1 MFFYLQWIDKRPTK
15 IELLKERPKDV
26 NYECDF
32 RIKKDKYVLCGNINP
47 SFVQYYPPPKLEYTK
62 NQYLLSHLQKSVR
75 RMDDI
80 KAVQTSKHLIDLD
93 CNSFLR
99 RLPIIMLEDV
109 TLHESFSVIVWLM
122 IASSK
127 KFKIRIEMVKWL
139 LGVVYYLTNEPRKE
153 TYFKEEKEYQWDE
166 SVTPPN
172 IHLLLKTLRFR
183 KAYGGMEGDM
193 KMIEYYDGLVLNNN
207 IFIRKTKVPLV
218 KPFMENLSKKEW
230 IYEANDFHCNRYII
244 DNIQRYHS
252 RYTKDYLKLLIW
264 NFSSS
269 LNKREMV
276 EKDTK
281 QQEDWEIVKKD
292 VRKIQKLCKYY

>member
-1 MFFYLQWIDKRPTK
+1 MFFYLQWIDKRPTR
-15 IELLKERPKDV
+15 IELLKERPDDV

-139 LGVVYYLTNEPRKE
+139 LGVVYYLSNEPRKE

-183 KAYGGMEGDM
+183 KAYGGMKGDM
-193 KMIEYYDGLVLNNN
+193 MMIEYYIGLVLNNN
-207 IFIRKTKVPLV
+207 VFIRKTKIPLV
-218 KPFMENLSKKEW
+218 KPFMENLSKNEW

-269 LNKREMV
+269 LNKREMI

-281 QQEDWEIVKKD
+281 QQEDWEIVKKT

>member
-1 MFFYLQWIDKRPTK
+1 
-15 IELLKERPKDV
+15 
-26 NYECDF
+26 
-32 RIKKDKYVLCGNINP
+32 
-47 SFVQYYPPPKLEYTK
+47 
-62 NQYLLSHLQKSVR
+62 
-75 RMDDI
+75 MDDI

-127 KFKIRIEMVKWL
+127 KFRIRIEMVKWL
-139 LGVVYYLTNEPRKE
+139 LGVVYYLSNEPRKE

-183 KAYGGMEGDM
+183 KAYGGMKGDM
-193 KMIEYYDGLVLNNN
+193 MMIEYYIGLVLNNK
-207 IFIRKTKVPLV
+207 IFIRKAKIPLV

-269 LNKREMV
+269 LNKREMI

-281 QQEDWEIVKKD
+281 QQEDWEIIKKN

>member
-15 IELLKERPKDV
+15 IELLKERPDDV

-127 KFKIRIEMVKWL
+127 KFRIRIEMVKWL
-139 LGVVYYLTNEPRKE
+139 LGVVYYLSNEPRKE

-183 KAYGGMEGDM
+183 KAYGGMKGDM
-193 KMIEYYDGLVLNNN
+193 MMIEYYIGLVLNNK
-207 IFIRKTKVPLV
+207 IFIRKAKIPLV

-269 LNKREMV
+269 LNKREMI

-281 QQEDWEIVKKD
+281 QQEDWEIIKKN

>member
-93 CNSFLR
+93 CNSFLS

-127 KFKIRIEMVKWL
+127 KFKIKIEMVKWL

-183 KAYGGMEGDM
+183 KAYGGMKGDM
-193 KMIEYYDGLVLNNN
+193 MMIEYYIGLVLNNK
-207 IFIRKTKVPLV
+207 IFIRKAKIPLV

-281 QQEDWEIVKKD
+281 QQEDWEIIKKN

>member
-1 MFFYLQWIDKRPTK
+1 MFFYLQWIDKRPTR
-15 IELLKERPKDV
+15 IELLKERPDDV

-32 RIKKDKYVLCGNINP
+32 RIKKDKYILCGNINP

-109 TLHESFSVIVWLM
+109 TLHESFNVIVWLM

-139 LGVVYYLTNEPRKE
+139 LGVVYYLSNEPQKE

-183 KAYGGMEGDM
+183 KAYGGMKGDM
-193 KMIEYYDGLVLNNN
+193 MMIEYYIGLVLNNKV
-207 IFIRKTKVPLV
+207 FIRKTKIPLV
-218 KPFMENLSKKEW
+218 KPFMKSLSKKEW

-269 LNKREMV
+269 LNKREMI

-281 QQEDWEIVKKD
+281 QQEDWEIVAKT

>member
-1 MFFYLQWIDKRPTK
+1 M
-15 IELLKERPKDV
+15 
-26 NYECDF
+26 
-32 RIKKDKYVLCGNINP
+32 
-47 SFVQYYPPPKLEYTK
+47 
-62 NQYLLSHLQKSVR
+62 
-75 RMDDI
+75 
-80 KAVQTSKHLIDLD
+80 
-93 CNSFLR
+93 
-99 RLPIIMLEDV
+99 
-109 TLHESFSVIVWLM
+109 
-122 IASSK
+122 
-127 KFKIRIEMVKWL
+127 
-139 LGVVYYLTNEPRKE
+139 KE

-183 KAYGGMEGDM
+183 KAYGGMKGDM
-193 KMIEYYDGLVLNNN
+193 MMIEYYIGLVLNNN
-207 IFIRKTKVPLV
+207 VFIRKTKIPLV
-218 KPFMENLSKKEW
+218 KPFMENLSKNEW

-269 LNKREMV
+269 LNKREMI

-281 QQEDWEIVKKD
+281 QQEDWEIVAKT

>member
-1 MFFYLQWIDKRPTK
+1 MFFYLEWTDKRPTK
-15 IELLKERPKDV
+15 VELLKERPKDI
-26 NYECDF
+26 NYECNF
-32 RIKKDKYVLCGNINP
+32 RIKKEKYVLCGNINQ
-47 SFVQYYPPPKLEYTK
+47 SFVRYYPPPKLEYTK

-80 KAVQTSKHLIDLD
+80 KAVQTAKHLIDLD

-109 TLHESFSVIVWLM
+109 TLHESISVIVWLM

-127 KFKIRIEMVKWL
+127 KYLIKIEMVKWL
-139 LGVVYYLTNEPRKE
+139 LGVVYYLSNEPQKE
-153 TYFKEEKEYQWDE
+153 TYFKEENEYQWDE

-183 KAYGGMEGDM
+183 KAYGGMKGDM
-193 KMIEYYDGLVLNNN
+193 MMIEYYIGLVLNNN
-207 IFIRKTKVPLV
+207 VFIRKTKIPLV
-218 KPFMENLSKKEW
+218 KPFMENLSKNEW

-269 LNKREMV
+269 LNKREMI

-281 QQEDWEIVKKD
+281 QQEDWEIVAKT